1 MAYVGI
7 IYNATDRKIRRIIVP
22 SRDIELD
29 GKGLLSVGEI
39 MVRMPKGTYDQHR
52 SERTIALSL
61 GLLG

>member
-7 IYNATDRKIRRIIVP
+7 IYNVTDRKIRRIIVP
-22 SRDIELD
+22 ARDIELD
-29 GKGLLSVGEI
+29 GKGLLGVGEI